1 MPFWG
6 RKKKDKPEPTQ
17 PPADQRAPA
26 ADPEAA
32 TPPPQQP
39 KKGLFAAM
47 ASSLGRIKHGLAKTR
62 SLLATGFQ
70 SIFAI
75 RGKIDQEKLDRLEEL
90 MITADMGVDTV
101 TELLGEIHTA
111 WKSREIDN
119 TDELQDFLKA
129 RLKAL
134 LAQEEREIGHAEKPP
149 TVILVAGVNGSGKT
163 TSIAKLAHHFK
174 NQGGKVL
181 LCASD
186 TYRAAAVE
194 QLSVWAERLG
204 VDIVRHQRGGD
215 PGAVAYDAC
224 DAALARGVD
233 VLIVDTAGR
242 LHTQQNLMRELEK
255 IRRVIEKK
263 IPGAP
268 HEVILVLDA
277 TTGQNAIA
285 QAEQFRQAIKVT
297 GIFLAK
303 LDGTAKG
310 GIVVAIRQRLGI
322 PVKFIGIGETPTDI
336 QPFDPDAF
344 VEALFA

>member
-6 RKKKDKPEPTQ
+6 KSKGAKSAEA
-17 PPADQRAPA
+17 PPPS
-26 ADPEAA
+26 
-32 TPPPQQP
+32 PPPQAAEPAPEP
-39 KKGLFAAM
+39 KKGLFARM
-47 ASSLGRIKHGLAKTR
+47 ASSLGRIKDGLAKTR
-62 SLLATGFQ
+62 SFLAAGLG
-70 SIFAI
+70 SIFSI
-75 RGKIDQEKLDRLEEL
+75 RGKIDQAKLDQLEEL
-90 MITADMGVDTV
+90 MITADMGIDTV
-101 TELLGEIHTA
+101 TKLLDQVRTA
-111 WKSREIDN
+111 WKNREIET
-119 TDELQDFLKA
+119 TDQLHDFLKA
-129 RLKAL
+129 QLKAL
-134 LAQEEREIGHAEKPP
+134 LTQQDVGIGHAEKPP

-163 TSIAKLAHHFK
+163 TSIAKLANHFRDR
-174 NQGGKVL
+174 GGRVL

-194 QLSVWAERLG
+194 QLTIWAERLG

-233 VLIVDTAGR
+233 ILIVDTAGR
-242 LHTQQNLMRELEK
+242 LHTQQNLMKELEK

-285 QAEQFRQAIKVT
+285 QARQFKEAIKVT

-310 GIVVAIRQRLGI
+310 GIVVAVKDQLGI
-322 PVKFIGIGETPTDI
+322 PVKFIGLGEKPADI